1 MSRDSIKLKG
11 MVFYGFHGIDPAEQ
25 ELGQRFV
32 VDLEVTRDLRAAGV
46 SDDPADTINYSRMY
60 RLVKETMEGPS
71 HKLLESLAETIAQS
85 ILDGFDVES
94 VTVVVKKPEVPMK
107 GSILSHASVE
117 ICRQRGGAPGSMS

>member
-1 MSRDSIKLKG
+1 MSQDRIKLTG

-32 VDLEVTRDLRAAGV
+32 VDLEVTRDLRSAGV

-71 HKLLESLAETIAQS
+71 HKLLESLAETIAQG
-85 ILDGFDVES
+85 ILSGFDVES
-94 VTVVVKKPEVPMK
+94 ITVVVKKPEVPMK

-117 ICRQRGGAPGSMS
+117 IYRQRDAPEDKS